1 MRLGG
6 VVIRIVI
13 DPGHGG
19 KDPGAAGNGLL
30 EKNINLEISRRLAK
44 NLSDYDVEVIL
55 TRDSDLYSDL
65 ADRCA
70 MANKVKAHY
79 FCSIHV
85 NSGGGTGFESYI
97 YSGAKADT
105 ENLRNT
111 VHGAVAAY
119 LRDAGFVDR
128 GKKKADFYVLR
139 ETIMPA
145 VLLEN
150 LFIDH
155 KIDAASLKN
164 PAFLDGLARAITGG
178 LATALGLQPKISPAS
193 PPEKTGATP
202 VKTAATAGT
211 SQARAFLA
219 AKNPKAPDYVQIY
232 ADLGAKYG
240 IRWDAVFAQSCKE
253 TGFWKFGGLVKP
265 EQNNFAGLG
274 SFGGQKGASFA
285 TPSEGIE
292 AQFQHWHVYYYGGN
306 LPAGT
311 KVLDPRR
318 DAVIKSGWAGKLQYV
333 EDLGGRW
340 APSAD
345 YGSSIVND
353 YMKVMQSLE
362 VQTPAQP
369 TPKPW
374 DPAAEIAQLKA
385 DGLIDSDHKP
395 QDLVTWGEMATVL
408 NRLRRQIKK

>member
-1 MRLGG
+1 MVWREQLQGSG
-6 VVIRIVI
+6 NC
-13 DPGHGG
+13 
-19 KDPGAAGNGLL
+19 PGAPPKSA
-30 EKNINLEISRRLAK
+30 RP
-44 NLSDYDVEVIL
+44 
-55 TRDSDLYSDL
+55 
-65 ADRCA
+65 
-70 MANKVKAHY
+70 AH
-79 FCSIHV
+79 
-85 NSGGGTGFESYI
+85 
-97 YSGAKADT
+97 
-105 ENLRNT
+105 
-111 VHGAVAAY
+111 
-119 LRDAGFVDR
+119 
-128 GKKKADFYVLR
+128 
-139 ETIMPA
+139 
-145 VLLEN
+145 
-150 LFIDH
+150 
-155 KIDAASLKN
+155 LKN
-164 PAFLDGLARAITGG
+164 RRNACENCCNGRHVTGPRFPG
-178 LATALGLQPKISPAS
+178 RQ
-193 PPEKTGATP
+193 
-202 VKTAATAGT
+202 
-211 SQARAFLA
+211 
-219 AKNPKAPDYVQIY
+219 NPKAPDYVQIY

-285 TPSEGIE
+285 TPSDGIE

-369 TPKPW
+369 TSNPGIP
-374 DPAAEIAQLKA
+374 PLK
-385 DGLIDSDHKP
+385 LP
-395 QDLVTWGEMATVL
+395 
-408 NRLRRQIKK
+408 N

>member
-1 MRLGG
+1 MVFIRL
-6 VVIRIVI
+6 VI

-19 KDPGAAGNGLL
+19 KDPGAVGNGLL
-30 EKNINLEISRRLAK
+30 EKNINLEISKRLAK
-44 NLSDYDVEVIL
+44 NLSSYDVEVIL
-55 TRDSDLYSDL
+55 TRDSDIYLDL
-65 ADRCA
+65 AERCSI
-70 MANKVKAHY
+70 ANRVNANY

-85 NSGGGTGFESYI
+85 NAGGGTGFESYI

-105 ENLRNT
+105 ERLRDT

-119 LRDAGFVDR
+119 LKDAGFVDR

-155 KIDAASLKN
+155 KTDAASLKN
-164 PAFLDGLARAITGG
+164 PAFLDGLAKAITVG
-178 LATALGLQPKISPAS
+178 LATAMGLRPKTSPAS
-193 PPEKTGATP
+193 PPEKPGATP
-202 VKTAATAGT
+202 VKTAAMATI

-219 AKNPKAPDYVQIY
+219 AKNPKAPEYVQIY
-232 ADLGAKYG
+232 VDMGAKYG

-253 TGFWKFGGLVKP
+253 TAFWKFGGLVKP

-274 SFGGQKGASFA
+274 AFGNQHGASFT
-285 TPSEGIE
+285 TPSDGIE
-292 AQFQHWHVYYYGGN
+292 AQFQHWHAYYYGGN
-306 LPAGT
+306 LPSGT

-318 DAVIKSGWAGKLQYV
+318 DAVLKSGWAGKLQYV

-340 APSAD
+340 APSPD

-353 YMKVMQSLE
+353 YMKVMQSLK
-362 VQTPAQP
+362 VQDPVQPA
-369 TPKPW
+369 PKPW

-385 DGLIDSDHKP
+385 EGLIDSDHKP
-395 QDLVTWGEMATVL
+395 QDTVTWGEMATVL
-408 NRLRRQIKK
+408 NRLRKQIK